1 MKQNN
6 QTRRAGSGLTVWL
19 AAMGVLLCVG
29 CGGPDKARLTV
40 TELSY
45 EGGSETVIEYSGPSG
60 KAEQEVKKLFNG
72 STGESVYEGDFA
84 GIYAALAGKEH
95 LSPKNITE
103 VGQVLDAAEV
113 GKWSIVEEIK
123 TKEDGAKGMGSFI
136 TVREIHLIR
145 EEPAPV
151 E

>member
-6 QTRRAGSGLTVWL
+6 QTRRARSGLTVWL

-45 EGGSETVIEYSGPSG
+45 EGGSETVIEYSGPGG
-60 KAEQEVKKLFNG
+60 KAEQQVIDHFNG
-72 STGESVYEGDFA
+72 SIGESSYEGNFA
-84 GIYAALAGKEH
+84 EIHAALSGKEPF
-95 LSPKNITE
+95 SPKSINTVPQI
-103 VGQVLDAAEV
+103 LDAAEV
-113 GKWSIVEEIK
+113 GRWSIVEETK
-123 TKEDGAKGMGSFI
+123 TKEDGTKGMGSFI